1 MPEKIRVVIADD
13 HPIIRTGLRLML
25 GMEERIELVGEAA
38 DGSAALQLIG
48 SLQPDVVLMDL
59 RMPVMDGLEAIER
72 IRAQWPQIAIIVLT
86 TYDEDDLMVRS
97 LQAGVRGYLLKESSL
112 ETVLQAIESAARG
125 EMLLQPEL
133 MKRILDHATGRRS
146 PPSPIQEN
154 SDFNLTA
161 REREVLA
168 GIAAGERS
176 KEVGAR
182 LGITRRT
189 VESYLNSIYTKLN
202 VDSRAAAVVITI
214 AGGQLPPGREE
225 ILGFFK
231 KH

>member
-1 MPEKIRVVIADD
+1 MLEKIRVVIADD
-13 HPIIRTGLRLML
+13 HPVVRTGLRLML

-38 DGSAALQLIG
+38 DGVAAIHLVG

-59 RMPVMDGLEAIER
+59 RMPAMDGLEAIER
-72 IRAQWPQIAIIVLT
+72 IRAEWPHIAIIVLT
-86 TYDEDDLMVRS
+86 TYDEDEMMLRS
-97 LQAGVRGYLLKESSL
+97 LQAGVRGYLLKESGL

-125 EMLLQPEL
+125 EMLLQPEM
-133 MKRILDHATGRRS
+133 MKRILDHASRRIK
-146 PPSPIQEN
+146 PHTNTQEN

-161 REREVLA
+161 REREVLD
-168 GIAAGERS
+168 GIASGERS

-202 VDSRAAAVVITI
+202 VDSRAAAVAI
-214 AGGQLPPGREE
+214 AIERGLLPRRREDT
-225 ILGFFK
+225 
-231 KH
+231 

>member
-1 MPEKIRVVIADD
+1 MAEKIRVVIADD
-13 HPIIRTGLRLML
+13 HPIVRTGLRLML
-25 GMEERIELVGEAA
+25 GMKEGIELVGEAA
-38 DGSAALQLIG
+38 DGVAAIHLVS

-59 RMPVMDGLEAIER
+59 RMPAMDGWEAIER
-72 IRAQWPQIAIIVLT
+72 IRAEWPHIAIIVLT
-86 TYDEDDLMVRS
+86 TYDEDELMLRS
-97 LQAGVRGYLLKESSL
+97 LQAGVRGYLLKESDL

-125 EMLLQPEL
+125 EMLLRPET
-133 MKRILDHATGRRS
+133 MKRILDHATRRRS
-146 PPSPIQEN
+146 PPSPPQEN
-154 SDFNLTA
+154 SDFRLTE

-202 VDSRAAAVVITI
+202 VDSRAAAVAI
-214 AGGQLPPGREE
+214 AIERGLLPRRKEE
-225 ILGFFK
+225 T
-231 KH
+231 

>member
-1 MPEKIRVVIADD
+1 MAEKIRVVIADD
-13 HPIIRTGLRLML
+13 HPIVRTGLRLML
-25 GMEERIELVGEAA
+25 GMKEGIELIGEAA
-38 DGSAALQLIG
+38 DGVAAIHLVS

-59 RMPVMDGLEAIER
+59 RMPAMDGWEAIER
-72 IRAQWPQIAIIVLT
+72 IRAEWPHIAIIVLT
-86 TYDEDDLMVRS
+86 TYDEDELMLRS

-125 EMLLQPEL
+125 EMLLQPEM
-133 MKRILDHATGRRS
+133 MKRILDHATRRIA
-146 PPSPIQEN
+146 PPSPTQEN
-154 SDFNLTA
+154 SDFHLTE

-202 VDSRAAAVVITI
+202 VDSRAAAVAI
-214 AGGQLPPGREE
+214 AIERGLLPRRREE
-225 ILGFFK
+225 T
-231 KH
+231 

>member
-13 HPIIRTGLRLML
+13 HPIVRTGLRLML
-25 GMEERIELVGEAA
+25 GMEEGIELVGEAA
-38 DGSAALQLIG
+38 DRSAAIHLVS

-59 RMPVMDGLEAIER
+59 RMPALSGLEAIDR
-72 IRAQWPQIAIIVLT
+72 IRAEWPLIAIIVLT
-86 TYDEDDLMVRS
+86 TYDEDDLMLRS
-97 LQAGVRGYLLKESSL
+97 LQAGVHGYLLKESSL

-133 MKRILDHATGRRS
+133 MKRILDHATRRRS

-176 KEVGAR
+176 KEGGAR
-182 LGITRRT
+182 LGVTRRT

-202 VDSRAAAVVITI
+202 VDSRAAAVPHAIQT
-214 AGGQLPPGREE
+214 
-225 ILGFFK
+225 
-231 KH
+231 

>member
-1 MPEKIRVVIADD
+1 MSEKIRVILADD
-13 HPIIRTGLRLML
+13 HPIVRSGLRLML
-25 GMEERIELVGEAA
+25 GMEEGIELVGESA

-86 TYDEDDLMVRS
+86 TYDEDDLILRS

-112 ETVLQAIESAARG
+112 ETVLQTIEGAARG
-125 EMLLQPEL
+125 DMLIQPEL
-133 MKRILDHATGRRS
+133 MKRVLDYATQRKS
-146 PPSPIQEN
+146 PPSSIQEN
-154 SDFNLTA
+154 SALSLTA

-168 GIAAGERS
+168 GIASGERS
-176 KEVGAR
+176 KEIGAR

-202 VDSRAAAVVITI
+202 VDSRAAAVAI
-214 AGGQLPPGREE
+214 AIERGLLPRRREE
-225 ILGFFK
+225 S
-231 KH
+231 

>member
-1 MPEKIRVVIADD
+1 
-13 HPIIRTGLRLML
+13 ML
-25 GMEERIELVGEAA
+25 GMEDGIELVGEAA

-72 IRAQWPQIAIIVLT
+72 IRTQWPQIAIIVLT
-86 TYDEDDLMVRS
+86 TYDEDELMLRS

-112 ETVLQAIESAARG
+112 DTVLQAIASAARG
-125 EMLLQPEL
+125 DMLLQPEVV
-133 MKRILDHATGRRS
+133 KRALQHAARS
-146 PPSPIQEN
+146 AGSPSPLPEH
-154 SDFNLTA
+154 STFHLTA
-161 REREVLA
+161 RERDVLA

-189 VESYLNSIYTKLN
+189 VESYLNSIYLKLH
-202 VDSRAAAVVITI
+202 VDSRAAAVAVAIER
-214 AGGQLPPGREE
+214 GLLPQRREE
-225 ILGFFK
+225 R
-231 KH
+231 

>member
-13 HPIIRTGLRLML
+13 HPIVRTGLRLML
-25 GMEERIELVGEAA
+25 GMEEGIELVGEAA
-38 DGSAALQLIG
+38 DGSAALHLID
-48 SLQPDVVLMDL
+48 SLQPNVVLMDL

-72 IRAQWPQIAIIVLT
+72 IRVEWPHIAIIVLT
-86 TYDEDDLMVRS
+86 TYDEDDLMLRS

-125 EMLLQPEL
+125 DMLLQPEL
-133 MKRILDHATGRRS
+133 MKRILGHATRRNS
-146 PPSPIQEN
+146 PPSSIQEN
-154 SDFNLTA
+154 SDFHLTA

-168 GIAAGERS
+168 GIASGERS

-202 VDSRAAAVVITI
+202 VDSRTAAVAI
-214 AGGQLPPGREE
+214 AIERGLLPRRREE
-225 ILGFFK
+225 I
-231 KH
+231 

>member
-13 HPIIRTGLRLML
+13 HPIVRTGLRLML
-25 GMEERIELVGEAA
+25 GMEEGIELVGEAA
-38 DGSAALQLIG
+38 DGVAAIHLVS

-59 RMPVMDGLEAIER
+59 RMPALSGLEAIER
-72 IRAQWPQIAIIVLT
+72 IRAEWPHIAIIVLT
-86 TYDEDDLMVRS
+86 TYDEDDLMLRS

-125 EMLLQPEL
+125 EMLLQPEM
-133 MKRILDHATGRRS
+133 MKRILDHATRRRS
-146 PPSPIQEN
+146 PPSPTQEN

-202 VDSRAAAVVITI
+202 VDSRAAAVAI
-214 AGGQLPPGREE
+214 AIERGLLSRRREE
-225 ILGFFK
+225 L
-231 KH
+231 